1 MTSGTPVAR
10 GLVFMLQTGE
20 IVVDWGDGRVQ
31 DIQTGDF
38 LEFQESDYGGALT
51 DSDLDR
57 LKELGR
63 VVSYTNQLVY
73 LRPLPEPPRPTID

>member
-31 DIQTGDF
+31 DIQTGEF
-38 LEFQESDYGGALT
+38 LEFQESDYGGAVT
-51 DSDLDR
+51 DSDLER
-57 LKELGR
+57 LKDIGR
-63 VVSYTNQLVY
+63 VVSYTNRPVY
-73 LRPLPEPPRPTID
+73 LRSLPEPPRPTIE

>member
-31 DIQTGDF
+31 DIQTGKF
-38 LEFQESDYGGALT
+38 LEFQESDYGGAVT
-51 DSDLDR
+51 DSDLER
-57 LKELGR
+57 LKDIGR
-63 VVSYTNQLVY
+63 VVSCTNRTVY
-73 LRPLPEPPRPTID
+73 LRPLPEPPRPTIE